1 VRDGEPNGRS
11 GAAEHSGF
19 KLSIDDLARAVS
31 MSPSRI
37 AKFVG
42 VGLIEP
48 CTKTRSDPLFSASSL
63 DRLRR
68 ILRLSRDLGV
78 NLAGAAVISDMR
90 ERIVSLQSELLR
102 LRRRSSVMALR
113 EN

>member
-1 VRDGEPNGRS
+1 MVNGM
-11 GAAEHSGF
+11 GALERGRVANPR
-19 KLSIDDLARAVS
+19 LSIDDLARAVS
-31 MSPSRI
+31 MSPHRI

-48 CTKTRSDPLFSASSL
+48 CTKTRSGLLFSASSL

-68 ILRLSRDLGV
+68 ILRLRRDLGV

-90 ERIVSLQSELLR
+90 ECIVSLQAEVLR
-102 LRRRSSVMALR
+102 LCRRNWQIALS

>member
-1 VRDGEPNGRS
+1 MVNGM
-11 GAAEHSGF
+11 GALERGRVANPR
-19 KLSIDDLARAVS
+19 LSIDDLARAVS
-31 MSPSRI
+31 MSPDRI

-48 CTKTRSDPLFSASSL
+48 CTKTRSGLLFSASSL

-68 ILRLSRDLGV
+68 ILRLRRDLGV

-90 ERIVSLQSELLR
+90 ERIVSLQAELLR
-102 LRRRSSVMALR
+102 RRRRNWQIALS
-113 EN
+113 ES

>member
-1 VRDGEPNGRS
+1 MGALERGRV
-11 GAAEHSGF
+11 ANPR
-19 KLSIDDLARAVS
+19 LSIDDLARAVS
-31 MSPSRI
+31 MSPDRI

-48 CTKTRSDPLFSASSL
+48 CTKTRSGLLFSASSL

-68 ILRLSRDLGV
+68 ILRLRRDLGV
-78 NLAGAAVISDMR
+78 NIAGAAVISDMR
-90 ERIVSLQSELLR
+90 ERIVSLQAELLR
-102 LRRRSSVMALR
+102 LRRRNWQIALS

>member
-1 VRDGEPNGRS
+1 MVNRMEGLERRS
-11 GAAEHSGF
+11 AAHSR
-19 KLSIDDLARAVS
+19 LSIDDLARAVS
-31 MSPSRI
+31 MRPDRI
-37 AKFVG
+37 AKLVG

-48 CTKTRSDPLFSASSL
+48 CTKTSSGPLFSASSL

-68 ILRLSRDLGV
+68 ILRLRRDLAV

-90 ERIVSLQSELLR
+90 ERIMSLQAELLR

-113 EN
+113 GN

>member
-1 VRDGEPNGRS
+1 MVNAM
-11 GAAEHSGF
+11 GALERRRVANPR
-19 KLSIDDLARAVS
+19 LSIYDLARAVS
-31 MSPSRI
+31 LSPDRI

-48 CTKTRSDPLFSASSL
+48 CTKTRSGPLFSASSL

-68 ILRLSRDLGV
+68 ILRLRRDLGV

-90 ERIVSLQSELLR
+90 ERIVSLQAELLR
-102 LRRRSSVMALR
+102 LRRRSSLLALR

>member
-1 VRDGEPNGRS
+1 
-11 GAAEHSGF
+11 
-19 KLSIDDLARAVS
+19 
-31 MSPSRI
+31 MSPDRI

-48 CTKTRSDPLFSASSL
+48 CTKTRSGRLFSASSL

-68 ILRLSRDLGV
+68 ILRLRRDLGV

-90 ERIVSLQSELLR
+90 ERIVSLQAELLR
-102 LRRRSSVMALR
+102 RRRRNWQIALS
-113 EN
+113 ES

>member
-1 VRDGEPNGRS
+1 MVNRMEVLERR
-11 GAAEHSGF
+11 AANPR
-19 KLSIDDLARAVS
+19 LSIDDLARSVS
-31 MSPSRI
+31 MTPDRI
-37 AKFVG
+37 AKLVG
-42 VGLIEP
+42 IGLIEP

-90 ERIVSLQSELLR
+90 ERIVSLQAELLR

>member
-1 VRDGEPNGRS
+1 MVNGM
-11 GAAEHSGF
+11 GALERGRVANPR
-19 KLSIDDLARAVS
+19 LSIDDLARAVS
-31 MSPSRI
+31 MSPDRI

-48 CTKTRSDPLFSASSL
+48 CTKTRSGLLFSASSL
-63 DRLRR
+63 HSLRR
-68 ILRLSRDLGV
+68 ILRLRRDLGV

-90 ERIVSLQSELLR
+90 ERIVSLQAELLR
-102 LRRRSSVMALR
+102 LRRRNWQIALS

>member
-1 VRDGEPNGRS
+1 MVNGM
-11 GAAEHSGF
+11 GALERGRVANPR
-19 KLSIDDLARAVS
+19 LSIDDLARAVS
-31 MSPSRI
+31 MSPDRI
-37 AKFVG
+37 ANFVG

-48 CTKTRSDPLFSASSL
+48 CTKTRSGPLFSASSL

-68 ILRLSRDLGV
+68 ILRLRRDLGV

-90 ERIVSLQSELLR
+90 ERIVSLQAELLR
-102 LRRRSSVMALR
+102 LRRRNWQIALR